1 MIAMIIYNVILP
13 IALAL
18 ACILIYHFAFRRA
31 KKVEKT
37 DEPKIRNYHPIHD

>member
-1 MIAMIIYNVILP
+1 MIAMILYNVILP
-13 IALAL
+13 VALAL

-37 DEPKIRNYHPIHD
+37 DENEGVDDIFDS